1 MPQDFP
7 YSRQFEPPAP
17 VVEITLRARGEH
29 TLLVL
34 IDTGADAS
42 MLPIAARR
50 AVNARFV
57 EKHRIIPVFGR
68 AYTVDLYAVD
78 IYLAGFQ
85 IPAVEVVALIG
96 NDEPLIGRDVLN
108 HLIVTL
114 DGIGSVTEVS

>member
-42 MLPIAARR
+42 MLPIAALR
-50 AVNARFV
+50 ANARFV

-85 IPAVEVVALIG
+85 IPAVEVVALMG